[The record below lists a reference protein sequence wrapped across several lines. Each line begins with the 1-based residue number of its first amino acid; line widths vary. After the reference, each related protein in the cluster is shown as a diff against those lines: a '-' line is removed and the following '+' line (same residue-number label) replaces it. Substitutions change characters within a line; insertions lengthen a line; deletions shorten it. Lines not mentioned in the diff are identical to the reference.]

1 MSEANTRAVAGP
13 VDWVSSALER
23 IGANDTAVLVMV
35 TEDAGSTPRDA
46 GAWILVS
53 REATLGTLG
62 GGQLEQIAEDAAKE
76 LLDDP
81 GRGRRSTL
89 RCILGPDARQCCGGA
104 VKLALELLDAN
115 AAPWL
120 KKAAE
125 SIQSDTDDAVL
136 FPTGDASATP
146 RVISASR
153 NVAATTGVHLQSLR
167 DPRPRLFLFGAGH
180 VGRSLCT
187 IASQLP
193 LRLVAFDS
201 RDTMRALVPRAD
213 NVTVAD
219 MTEPEICV
227 RSIPHNAAVLVMTH
241 SHELDY
247 ELCRALLRRNDLAFV
262 GLIGSHSKAARFRH
276 RLRKDGLSPRAADRL
291 TSPIGT
297 SGPTSKEPGVIAL
310 AALTEIL
317 TVFEELG
324 TENRVEVDSQSDSVS
339 NQQG

>member
-1 MSEANTRAVAGP
+1 M
-13 VDWVSSALER
+13 
-23 IGANDTAVLVMV
+23 
-35 TEDAGSTPRDA
+35 
-46 GAWILVS
+46 
-53 REATLGTLG
+53 
-62 GGQLEQIAEDAAKE
+62 
-76 LLDDP
+76 
-81 GRGRRSTL
+81 
-89 RCILGPDARQCCGGA
+89 
-104 VKLALELLDAN
+104 KLALELLDTN

-153 NVAATTGVHLQSLR
+153 SVAATAGVHLQSLR
-167 DPRPRLFLFGAGH
+167 DPRPRLFLFGTGH

-324 TENRVEVDSQSDSVS
+324 TENRVEVDSQSNSVS

>member
-1 MSEANTRAVAGP
+1 MSAVNTLAVAGP
-13 VDWVSSALER
+13 VDWVSSALEQ
-23 IGANDTAVLVMV
+23 IGADDTAVLVMV
-35 TEDAGSTPRDA
+35 IEDAGSTPRDA
-46 GAWILVS
+46 GAWILVN
-53 REATLGTLG
+53 RKATLGTLG
-62 GGQLEQIAEDAAKE
+62 GGQLEQIAEDAAKQ

-81 GRGRRSTL
+81 GCGRRSIL
-89 RCILGPDARQCCGGA
+89 RCVLGPDARQCCGGA

-115 AAPWL
+115 AIPWL

-136 FPTGDASATP
+136 FPTSDVSATP

-153 NVAATTGVHLQSLR
+153 SISPTAGVHLQSLR
-167 DPRPRLFLFGAGH
+167 DPRPQLFVFGAGH

-193 LRLVAFDS
+193 LRLVALDS

-213 NVTVAD
+213 NVMVTD
-219 MTEPEICV
+219 MAEPEICV
-227 RSIPHNAAVLVMTH
+227 RSIPRNAAVLVMTH

-247 ELCRALLRRNDLAFV
+247 ELCRALLRRNELAFV

-276 RLRKDGLSPRAADRL
+276 RLRKDGVSPQATDRL

-297 SGPTSKEPGVIAL
+297 CGPTSKEPGVIAL
-310 AALTEIL
+310 SALTEIL
-317 TVFEELG
+317 AVFEKLG
-324 TENRVEVDSQSDSVS
+324 IKNRVEVDSQSDSVS

>member
-13 VDWVSSALER
+13 GDWVSSALER
-23 IGANDTAVLVMV
+23 ISANESTVLVMV

-46 GAWILVS
+46 GAWILVNH
-53 REATLGTLG
+53 ETTLGTLG
-62 GGQLEQIAEDAAKE
+62 GGQLEQIAEGAAKQ
-76 LLDDP
+76 LLDNP
-81 GRGRRSTL
+81 GRGHRSTL
-89 RCILGPDARQCCGGA
+89 RCVLGPDARQCCGGA

-120 KKAAE
+120 KKAAD
-125 SIQSDTDDAVL
+125 SIQNDANDAVL
-136 FPTGDASATP
+136 FPTRDLSAIP

-153 NVAATTGVHLQSLR
+153 SISPASGVHLQSLH
-167 DPRPRLFLFGAGH
+167 DPRPQLFLFGAGH

-193 LRLVAFDS
+193 LRLVALDS
-201 RDTMRALVPRAD
+201 RETMRALVPRAN
-213 NVTVAD
+213 NVTVIHMA
-219 MTEPEICV
+219 EPEICV
-227 RSIPHNAAVLVMTH
+227 RSIPCNAAVLVMTH

-247 ELCRALLRRNDLAFV
+247 ELCRALLKRHDLAFV

-276 RLRKDGLSPRAADRL
+276 RLRKGGISPRATDGL

-310 AALTEIL
+310 SALTEVL

-324 TENRVEVDSQSDSVS
+324 TTNQIEVNSQSDSVS

>member
-1 MSEANTRAVAGP
+1 MSAVNTLAVAGP
-13 VDWVSSALER
+13 IDWVSSALER
-23 IGANDTAVLVMV
+23 ISANDSAVLVMI

-46 GAWILVS
+46 GAWILVD

-76 LLDDP
+76 FLDDP
-81 GRGRRSTL
+81 RCGRRSTL
-89 RCILGPDARQCCGGA
+89 RCVLGPDARQCCGGA

-120 KKAAE
+120 KKAAD

-136 FPTGDASATP
+136 FPTRDVSATP

-153 NVAATTGVHLQSLR
+153 SVSPASGVHLQSLR

-201 RDTMRALVPRAD
+201 RDAMRALVPRAD
-213 NVTVAD
+213 NVTVCD
-219 MTEPEICV
+219 MAEPEICV
-227 RSIPHNAAVLVMTH
+227 RSIPQNAAVLVMTH

-247 ELCRALLRRNDLAFV
+247 ELCRALLKRDDLAFI

-276 RLRKDGLSPRAADRL
+276 RLRKDGVSPQVTDRL

-297 SGPTSKEPGVIAL
+297 CGPTGKEPGVIAL
-310 AALTEIL
+310 SALTEIL

-324 TENRVEVDSQSDSVS
+324 IKNRVEVDSQSDSVS
-339 NQQG
+339 NQQR

>member
-1 MSEANTRAVAGP
+1 MSAVNTLAVAGP
-13 VDWVSSALER
+13 IDWVSSALER
-23 IGANDTAVLVMV
+23 ISAHDSAVLVMI

-46 GAWILVS
+46 GAWILVN
-53 REATLGTLG
+53 RETTLGTLG
-62 GGQLEQIAEDAAKE
+62 GGQLEQIAEDAAKQ

-81 GRGRRSTL
+81 GCGRRSTL
-89 RCILGPDARQCCGGA
+89 RCVLGPDARQCCGGA
-104 VKLALELLDAN
+104 VKLALEFLDAN
-115 AAPWL
+115 AAPWRN
-120 KKAAE
+120 KAAG

-136 FPTGDASATP
+136 FPTRDVSATP

-153 NVAATTGVHLQSLR
+153 SVSPASGVHLKSLR

-193 LRLVAFDS
+193 LRLVALDS
-201 RDTMRALVPRAD
+201 RDTMRTLVPRAD
-213 NVTVAD
+213 NVTVAN
-219 MTEPEICV
+219 MTEPESCV
-227 RSIPHNAAVLVMTH
+227 GSIPRNAAVLVMTH

-247 ELCRALLRRNDLAFV
+247 ELCRALLRRNELAFV

-276 RLRKDGLSPRAADRL
+276 RLRKDGVSPQATDRL

-297 SGPTSKEPGVIAL
+297 CGPTSKEPGVIAF

-317 TVFEELG
+317 TIFEELG
-324 TENRVEVDSQSDSVS
+324 TKNQADIDSQSDSVS
-339 NQQG
+339 NQQR

>member
-1 MSEANTRAVAGP
+1 MSAVNTLAVAGP

-23 IGANDTAVLVMV
+23 ISAHDSAVLVMI

-46 GAWILVS
+46 GAWILVN
-53 REATLGTLG
+53 RETTLGTLG
-62 GGQLEQIAEDAAKE
+62 GGQLEQIAEDAAKQ

-81 GRGRRSTL
+81 GCGRRSTL
-89 RCILGPDARQCCGGA
+89 RCVLGPDARQCCGGA

-120 KKAAE
+120 KKAAD

-136 FPTGDASATP
+136 FPTGDVSATP

-153 NVAATTGVHLQSLR
+153 SVSPTAGVHLQSLR

-193 LRLVAFDS
+193 LRLVALDS

-213 NVTVAD
+213 NVTVCD
-219 MTEPEICV
+219 MPEPEIYV
-227 RSIPHNAAVLVMTH
+227 LSIPRNAAVLVMTH

-247 ELCRALLRRNDLAFV
+247 ELCRALLKRDDLAFI

-276 RLRKDGLSPRAADRL
+276 RLRKDGVSPQATDRL

-297 SGPTSKEPGVIAL
+297 CGPTSKEPGVIAF

-317 TVFEELG
+317 TIFEELG
-324 TENRVEVDSQSDSVS
+324 TKNQADIDSQSDSVS
-339 NQQG
+339 NQQR

>member
-1 MSEANTRAVAGP
+1 MSAVNTLAVAGP

-23 IGANDTAVLVMV
+23 ISANDSAVLVMI

-46 GAWILVS
+46 GAWILVD

-76 LLDDP
+76 FLNDP
-81 GRGRRSTL
+81 GCGRRSTL
-89 RCILGPDARQCCGGA
+89 RCVLGPDARQCCGGA

-120 KKAAE
+120 KKAAD

-136 FPTGDASATP
+136 FPTRDVSATP

-153 NVAATTGVHLQSLR
+153 SVSPASGVHLQSLR

-193 LRLVAFDS
+193 LRLVALDS
-201 RDTMRALVPRAD
+201 RDAMRALVPRAD
-213 NVTVAD
+213 NVTVCD
-219 MTEPEICV
+219 MAEPEICV

-247 ELCRALLRRNDLAFV
+247 ELCRALLIRNELAFI

-276 RLRKDGLSPRAADRL
+276 RLRKDGVSPQVTDRL
-291 TSPIGT
+291 
-297 SGPTSKEPGVIAL
+297 TSKEPGVIAL
-310 AALTEIL
+310 SALTEIL

-324 TENRVEVDSQSDSVS
+324 IKNRLEVDSQSDSVS
-339 NQQG
+339 NQQR

>member
-1 MSEANTRAVAGP
+1 MSEAKTRAVAGP

-153 NVAATTGVHLQSLR
+153 SVAATASVHLQSLR

>member
-1 MSEANTRAVAGP
+1 MSAVNALAVAGP
-13 VDWVSSALER
+13 IDWVSSALDR
-23 IGANDTAVLVMV
+23 ISANDSAVLVMII
-35 TEDAGSTPRDA
+35 EDAGSTPRDA
-46 GAWILVS
+46 GAWILVD

-62 GGQLEQIAEDAAKE
+62 GGQLEQIAEDAAKQ

-81 GRGRRSTL
+81 GCGRRSTL
-89 RCILGPDARQCCGGA
+89 RCVLGPDARQCCGGA

-115 AAPWL
+115 AIPWL
-120 KKAAE
+120 KKAGE

-136 FPTGDASATP
+136 FPTSDVSATP

-153 NVAATTGVHLQSLR
+153 SISPTAGVHLQSLR
-167 DPRPRLFLFGAGH
+167 DPRPQLFVFGAGH

-193 LRLVAFDS
+193 LRLVALDS

-213 NVTVAD
+213 NVMVTD
-219 MTEPEICV
+219 MVEPEICV
-227 RSIPHNAAVLVMTH
+227 RSIPRNAAVLVMTH

-247 ELCRALLRRNDLAFV
+247 ELCHALLRRNELAFV

-276 RLRKDGLSPRAADRL
+276 RLRKDGVSPQATDRL

-317 TVFEELG
+317 TIFEELG
-324 TENRVEVDSQSDSVS
+324 TKNRADVNSQSDLVS
-339 NQQG
+339 HQ

>member
-1 MSEANTRAVAGP
+1 
-13 VDWVSSALER
+13 
-23 IGANDTAVLVMV
+23 MV

-115 AAPWL
+115 TAPWL

-153 NVAATTGVHLQSLR
+153 SVAATAGVHLQSLR
-167 DPRPRLFLFGAGH
+167 DTRPRLFLFGAGH

-324 TENRVEVDSQSDSVS
+324 TENRVEVNSQSDSVS

>member
-153 NVAATTGVHLQSLR
+153 SVAATTGVHLQSLR